1 MRSTNALNDISRKAK
16 AYNATP
22 KKMIAAGISDHHCQ
36 FGTRGLRG
44 LVSTFQ

>member
-1 MRSTNALNDISRKAK
+1 MSANALNYLSRKVE
-16 AYNATP
+16 AYNAAA
-22 KKMIAAGISDHHCQ
+22 KKTIEAGISDHQYQ